1 VVTIFFAVLSTL
13 AVAAIALVIVGRVTA
28 KLAQAPPPS
37 LFDLEEAVTF
47 IGDELP
53 HEAAA
58 QLSYDDVRALVTLH
72 VDYLESRGVA
82 ADLGEV
88 VEATRA
94 GSGPLV
100 AEDDEGVAYVIGKA
114 AEIDLD
120 VTDVQV
126 VQVLSAEMA
135 YLQAIGALGTEVEPP
150 RDL

>member
-1 VVTIFFAVLSTL
+1 MTLVFVVLTALV
-13 AVAAIALVIVGRVTA
+13 VAAIGLVIVGRVTA

-37 LFDLEEAVTF
+37 LFVLEEAVNF

-53 HEAAA
+53 YEAAA
-58 QLSYDDVRALVTLH
+58 QLSYDDVRALVTFH

-82 ADLGEV
+82 ADLGEAI
-88 VEATRA
+88 EATSP

-114 AEIDLD
+114 AEAGLD

-126 VQVLSAEMA
+126 VQVLTAEMA
-135 YLQAIGALGTEVEPP
+135 YLDAIGALGTEVEPP
-150 RDL
+150 RDP